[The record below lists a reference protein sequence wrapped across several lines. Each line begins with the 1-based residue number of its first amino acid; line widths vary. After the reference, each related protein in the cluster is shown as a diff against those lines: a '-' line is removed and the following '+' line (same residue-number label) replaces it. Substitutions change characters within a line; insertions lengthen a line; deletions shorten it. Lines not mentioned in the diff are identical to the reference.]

1 MVKTVKRR
9 TRRTRRTRSMRNPVG
24 KGLGFS
30 RARKYSDSIFTEEDA
45 RRANEAFKNGKFPQK
60 YEIERRKRLA
70 KEERERR
77 RNTSVAQASIR
88 PPSKSVSIIYSTTS
102 ENPSGVPNKY
112 IDDFIDA
119 YYPSL
124 DEKKKNKLKKALQS
138 EILYDS
144 NWFGE
149 FSQEILKDEAEQ
161 LIEKVQIWLKEG
173 SNPGF
178 INDNMSGEDLK
189 PFTKLKHF
197 RNNPL
202 KNYY

>member
-1 MVKTVKRR
+1 MAKSVKRR
-9 TRRTRRTRSMRNPVG
+9 TRRIRRIRRTRSMRKPVG
-24 KGLGFS
+24 KGIGFS

-45 RRANEAFKNGKFPQK
+45 RRVNEDFKNGKFPKK

-77 RNTSVAQASIR
+77 RNTSVAQASTR

-112 IDDFIDA
+112 IDDFIDT
-119 YYPSL
+119 YHPSL
-124 DEKKKNKLKKALQS
+124 NEKKKNKLKKTLQD

-149 FSQEILKDEAEQ
+149 FSREILQDEEEQ
-161 LIEKVQIWLKEG
+161 FIEKVQIWLKEG

-178 INDNMSGEDLK
+178 INHTMSGEDLK

-197 RNNPL
+197 RNTH
-202 KNYY
+202 